1 MSRIR
6 DLLAEVREPLLNVS
20 IRSEPSDAADA
31 PTVVLIHGIAS
42 SSSTFEFVVP
52 LISDTHR
59 VIAIDLLGFGNSPS
73 PEDAEYKLDEHVAA
87 IAHTIRHLHL
97 TRFVLVGHSLGCLIG
112 SRYAATHQ
120 RNLDKLVLV
129 SPPVYMSPSEIG
141 DPLTRAQVSGYLS
154 IYRFLRK
161 NKDFTIAHAA
171 RVAKLLPI
179 EHVME
184 ITEKN
189 WTAFV
194 KSLQNCIETQ
204 TIISDLAAVDVPVEI
219 VYGRFDEFL
228 VPGSLAILSKM
239 RNVTTHR
246 VEVSDHFIR
255 RPMARVVATAID
267 SVTG

>member
-6 DLLAEVREPLLNVS
+6 DLLAELREPLLNVS
-20 IRSEPSDAADA
+20 IRQEPSGASDA

-42 SSSTFEFVVP
+42 SSSTFDFVVP

-59 VIAIDLLGFGNSPS
+59 VIAIDLLGFGGSPA
-73 PEDAEYKLDEHVAA
+73 PDGAEYTLDEHVAA
-87 IAHTIRHLHL
+87 ISHTIRHLHL
-97 TRFVLVGHSLGCLIG
+97 EHFVLVGHSLGCLIG
-112 SRYAATHQ
+112 SRYAARHG
-120 RNLDKLVLV
+120 RHLDKLVLV
-129 SPPVYMSPSEIG
+129 SPPVYPAPSEIG
-141 DPLTRAQVSGYLS
+141 DPLTRAQVSGYLA
-154 IYRFLRK
+154 IYKFLRN
-161 NKDFTIAHAA
+161 NKDFTIAHAS

-184 ITEKN
+184 ITETN

-194 KSLQNCIETQ
+194 KSLENCIETQ

-239 RNVTTHR
+239 RGVTTHR
-246 VEVSDHFIR
+246 VEVSDHVIR
-255 RPMARVVATAID
+255 RPMARVVAQAID
-267 SVTG
+267 SSTE

>member
-1 MSRIR
+1 
-6 DLLAEVREPLLNVS
+6 
-20 IRSEPSDAADA
+20 
-31 PTVVLIHGIAS
+31 
-42 SSSTFEFVVP
+42 
-52 LISDTHR
+52 
-59 VIAIDLLGFGNSPS
+59 
-73 PEDAEYKLDEHVAA
+73 
-87 IAHTIRHLHL
+87 
-97 TRFVLVGHSLGCLIG
+97 VLVGHSLGCLIG

-154 IYRFLRK
+154 IYRFLRE
-161 NKDFTIAHAA
+161 NKEFTIAHAA

-184 ITEKN
+184 ITETN

-204 TIISDLAAVDVPVEI
+204 TIISDLAAVDAPVEI

-246 VEVSDHFIR
+246 VEVSDHVIR
-255 RPMARVVATAID
+255 RPMARVVAQAID
-267 SVTG
+267 SVTR